1 MPQKVLAVDDQP
13 HMLVLLERIIRE
25 ETNYE
30 FASTNNPLEVPGI
43 LQAGQFDVIITDL
56 KMPGMDGLEILEHV
70 RRSDRGEKV
79 IIITAFGELETAIRA
94 MQGGA
99 FDYITKP
106 FKKEH
111 ILHTLDRAMRWQLL
125 EREATAWR
133 AICDLEPYQEA
144 EGQFRRRYVSRMS
157 ERYGGKLDEITA
169 KSGLS
174 EDEIRAMLPPK

>member
-25 ETNYE
+25 ETKYD
-30 FASTNNPLEVPGI
+30 FTSTNNPLEVPGI
-43 LQAGQFDVIITDL
+43 LEADPYDVIITDL

-70 RRSDRGEKV
+70 SRRDRGEKV

-106 FKKEH
+106 FKKEQ
-111 ILHTLDRAMRWQLL
+111 ILHTLERAMKWQLL
-125 EREATAWR
+125 ERESLAWQK
-133 AICDLEPYQEA
+133 ICNLEPYQAA
-144 EGQFRRRYVSRMS
+144 EGEFRKTYVSKIA
-157 ERYGGKLDEITA
+157 ERYDNRIDEISA
-169 KSGLS
+169 KTGLS
-174 EDEIRAMLPPK
+174 DDEIRGILGV